1 MEIMIVIVIIGVL
14 GLMALPRGRT
24 LFIRAS
30 VRGARTTVINTFQQA
45 KAVAVTQGRSA
56 TLNFENGTGQM
67 YITAAPRRGP
77 ACGGC
82 DRDTIG
88 LVTRLTT
95 QYGVALN
102 ATPAGTPATTYAFD
116 SRGLGANTPL
126 TIELRRDVERDT
138 VLISGFGR
146 VQK

>member
-1 MEIMIVIVIIGVL
+1 MELMVVIVIMAAL
-14 GLMALPRGRT
+14 GAMALPRGRA
-24 LFIRAS
+24 LFIKS
-30 VRGARTTVINTFQQA
+30 NVRGARTTVINTFQQA
-45 KAVAVTQGRSA
+45 KAIAVTQGRSA
-56 TLNFENGTGQM
+56 TLNLENGTGRM
-67 YITAAPRRGP
+67 FVTATPRRGP

-88 LVTRLTT
+88 LVTQLTT

-102 ATPAGTPATTYAFD
+102 ATPAGNPATTYAFD